1 MEVLY
6 YIIAFLQRGGA
17 LESGLDIKERLG
29 CEGRSLCLLMTARR
43 FVWLLGAA
51 LAILGADVAPAADGD
66 RPKVVVSIKPV
77 HSLVAAVMEGLGA
90 PLLLVKGAG
99 SPHGFSLRPSQARA
113 LAEADVVFRVG
124 PEMESFLDRPLRA
137 LAGQA
142 RVVDLTKDAG
152 LLVLPRRAGGSW
164 ETHVPEEREAQNGPV
179 GALDPA
185 WDPHVWLDP
194 RNAQRI
200 VAAATRVLSEADP
213 GNAEAYAANGAQARA
228 RLAQLDAAL
237 ESRLAP
243 LRGVPYVV
251 FHDAYQYLEQRYALT
266 PLGAVTV
273 SPERPPGAR
282 RLSDIRA
289 RIAALGARCV
299 FGEPQFEPA
308 LARTL
313 LDGTPARF
321 AELDPLGAAIPAGPG
336 AYPALMEALADA
348 LVACLAD
355 SG

>member
-1 MEVLY
+1 
-6 YIIAFLQRGGA
+6 
-17 LESGLDIKERLG
+17 
-29 CEGRSLCLLMTARR
+29 MTARP

-77 HSLVAAVMEGLGA
+77 HGLVAAVMEGLGA
-90 PLLLVKGAG
+90 PLLLVEGAG

-137 LAGQA
+137 LAGTA
-142 RVVDLTKDAG
+142 RVVDLAEDAG

-164 ETHVPEEREAQNGPV
+164 DNHDPEGHEGQNG
-179 GALDPA
+179 GDPP
-185 WDPHVWLDP
+185 WVPHVWLDP

-200 VAAATRVLSEADP
+200 VAAAARVLSEADP
-213 GNAEAYAANGAQARA
+213 GNAEAYAANGARAQA
-228 RLAQLDAAL
+228 RLARLDRAL

-251 FHDAYQYLEQRYALT
+251 FHDAYQYLEKRYALK
-266 PLGAVTV
+266 PLGAITV
-273 SPERPPGAR
+273 SPERTPGAR
-282 RLSDIRA
+282 RLSEIRA

-299 FGEPQFEPA
+299 FGEPQFESA

-321 AELDPLGAAIPAGPG
+321 AELDPLGAAVPAGPD
-336 AYPALMEALADA
+336 AYPALMEALAVA